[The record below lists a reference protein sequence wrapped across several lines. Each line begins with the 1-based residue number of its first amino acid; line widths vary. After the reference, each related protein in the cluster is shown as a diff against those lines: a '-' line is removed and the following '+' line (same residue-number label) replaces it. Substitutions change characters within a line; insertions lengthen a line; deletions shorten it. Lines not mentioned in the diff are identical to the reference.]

1 MSFLSSSAFSC
12 WRTRRCAI
20 TASSRPRTR
29 SRIASSRI
37 SGTWIASNS
46 PAPASPLPPPPP
58 HPPPPP
64 ADLPQAAHLP
74 ARLGERHVDR
84 LLVHVHPHKNLAR
97 LFHGPSPFSVFA
109 PPCQTCGSARPSR
122 NPRYRGG
129 GRPPL
134 ERKPFCLG
142 GRPTD
147 LGPRG

>member
-37 SGTWIASNS
+37 SGTWV
-46 PAPASPLPPPPP
+46 
-58 HPPPPP
+58 
-64 ADLPQAAHLP
+64 AAHPP

-129 GRPPL
+129 GPPPR

-142 GRPTD
+142 FTGHRHRQSGLLRND
-147 LGPRG
+147 DNISEPRFC